1 MIVRSTIKNFMGI
14 ENEIIVNCL
23 ASNKL
28 KRNNKPF
35 TTTDDEINILRNIG
49 IIGSNGSGK
58 TSILNAFA
66 TIQTFVNFPFR
77 KSANNNKNFIEQIKN
92 LPKEMLEQILDDF
105 NNLKLP
111 TANINHSL
119 DDTYISIEMY
129 IPDNGHNICGYYTYS
144 LLYDYNHQKNGVKEE
159 KLTYRKKFNSKKEI
173 TIFSVNNIIE
183 SQLGTTLL
191 YKNNNL
197 NVSNESIEY
206 YDTVGNEIINNM
218 DFIFTGDSVDLNSF
232 YNNHKMIFNKLCNL
246 ADDKIVKTDIE
257 KRDNQD
263 LIIFLNK
270 ENNKLYFEQ
279 LSMGTQKIIV
289 LGCKLINSI
298 ENNRIVFVDEI
309 EMSLHPAL
317 ANFLVM
323 IIQKLNKRTFNQLFF
338 TTHSIDLAMQVDN
351 DQLYYIDNRQNKYS
365 FFNISDSIK
374 KGIITK
380 DKNIE
385 KALKENLLINNPDL
399 SKINDFINNI

>member
-144 LLYDYNHQKNGVKEE
+144 LLYDYNHQKNGVKE
-159 KLTYRKKFNSKKEI
+159 
-173 TIFSVNNIIE
+173 
-183 SQLGTTLL
+183 
-191 YKNNNL
+191 
-197 NVSNESIEY
+197 
-206 YDTVGNEIINNM
+206 
-218 DFIFTGDSVDLNSF
+218 
-232 YNNHKMIFNKLCNL
+232 
-246 ADDKIVKTDIE
+246 
-257 KRDNQD
+257 
-263 LIIFLNK
+263 
-270 ENNKLYFEQ
+270 
-279 LSMGTQKIIV
+279 
-289 LGCKLINSI
+289 
-298 ENNRIVFVDEI
+298 
-309 EMSLHPAL
+309 
-317 ANFLVM
+317 
-323 IIQKLNKRTFNQLFF
+323 
-338 TTHSIDLAMQVDN
+338 
-351 DQLYYIDNRQNKYS
+351 
-365 FFNISDSIK
+365 
-374 KGIITK
+374 
-380 DKNIE
+380 
-385 KALKENLLINNPDL
+385 
-399 SKINDFINNI
+399 